1 MSKRDGSPRLC
12 EIANI
17 MSDDEEPLLY
27 RQLMAIKPAQMSN
40 NKWLVTAGVGRS
52 FFHDLKRNGQA
63 HHRTIEKLV
72 EAAGKTMAEF
82 YAMDAPPSNAAAIR
96 EEVQSSQLPFRAEDE
111 FRDVPVIGTALGHDL
126 VFGEDG
132 RQVFAEVTDLYLD
145 EVQDY
150 ARRPAALKNRREVYV
165 LTVVGS
171 SMSHRYD
178 PGDPVY
184 VDPKQTARIGDDVV
198 VYLRRAE
205 GDGERVHSVLIKR
218 LVKRTSTFVELQQ
231 LNPDAHFTINARDIA
246 MVHRVI
252 PYREMVL
259 F

>member
-1 MSKRDGSPRLC
+1 M
-12 EIANI
+12 N
-17 MSDDEEPLLY
+17 DETKPLLY
-27 RQLMAIKPAQMSN
+27 RQLMAVKPAGMSA
-40 NKWLVTAGVGRS
+40 NKWLVTAGVNRTFFNDLEKRGRARS
-52 FFHDLKRNGQA
+52 DI
-63 HHRTIEKLV
+63 IEKLLEV
-72 EAAGKTMAEF
+72 AGISPAQF
-82 YAMDAPPSNAAAIR
+82 YAMDAPPSNAEALR
-96 EEVQSSQLPFRAEDE
+96 DEVQSSQLPFRAEDE
-111 FRDVPVIGTALGHDL
+111 FRDVPVIGAALGHDL

-132 RQVFAEVTDLYLD
+132 QQVFAEVTDLYLD